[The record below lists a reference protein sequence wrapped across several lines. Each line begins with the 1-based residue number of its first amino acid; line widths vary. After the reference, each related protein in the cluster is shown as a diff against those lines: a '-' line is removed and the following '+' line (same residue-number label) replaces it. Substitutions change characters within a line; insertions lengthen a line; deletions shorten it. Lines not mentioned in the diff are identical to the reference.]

1 MVEALAPHGA
11 DEPFRKRILPR
22 TARRREDFCDAPAL
36 DTMAERLAEDS
47 VAIAEKIGR
56 PWVVREGLHE
66 RLGRP
71 LRGRVL
77 GHVDVD
83 DAPARVGEHDED
95 EEHAQAPGGDRQ
107 EIETDQVPDVISAEG
122 PPGL

>member
-22 TARRREDFCDAPAL
+22 TARRREDFRDAPAL

-47 VAIAEKIGR
+47 VAIAEKIGWR
-56 PWVVREGLHE
+56 RVVREGLHDL
-66 RLGRP
+66 LGRP

-77 GHVDVD
+77 GHVEVD
-83 DAPARVGEHDED
+83 DCAGDGERARRGRRAPA
-95 EEHAQAPGGDRQ
+95 
-107 EIETDQVPDVISAEG
+107 SARWG
-122 PPGL
+122 P